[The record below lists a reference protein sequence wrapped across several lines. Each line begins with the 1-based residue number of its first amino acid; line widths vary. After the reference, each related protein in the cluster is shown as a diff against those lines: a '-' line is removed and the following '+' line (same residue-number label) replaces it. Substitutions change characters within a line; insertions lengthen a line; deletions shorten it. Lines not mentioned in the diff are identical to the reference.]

1 MESNIEK
8 DLDNLSKNLYLE
20 SPDLW
25 IDYSDKISSGV
36 FDELVVF
43 FATKYNYI
51 SIVKHSIENKLI
63 DIDSQSKNKDFNTI
77 YDHLIYMARQN
88 TDKDIYNYL
97 DTLKNPSKEISKDN
111 KSIKNNEIDNNNNY
125 ENINIPSVICNKCK
139 SNIFEVGYIVS
150 ENKVFKYS
158 PQKNKPV
165 EIKKEELNSV
175 VCLNCNSLIED
186 TTPKDLEALC
196 NITTCIKCKN
206 DLRTSGIVDKTNLIY
221 NKELNKFDLG
231 NTYYACCKC
240 ENPISE
246 QQKEFFNLK

>member
-51 SIVKHSIENKLI
+51 SIVKHAIENKLI

-111 KSIKNNEIDNNNNY
+111 KSIKIQA
-125 ENINIPSVICNKCK
+125 IN
-139 SNIFEVGYIVS
+139 
-150 ENKVFKYS
+150 
-158 PQKNKPV
+158 
-165 EIKKEELNSV
+165 
-175 VCLNCNSLIED
+175 
-186 TTPKDLEALC
+186 
-196 NITTCIKCKN
+196 
-206 DLRTSGIVDKTNLIY
+206 
-221 NKELNKFDLG
+221 
-231 NTYYACCKC
+231 
-240 ENPISE
+240 
-246 QQKEFFNLK
+246 FFNLIQFLYFNLLI

>member
-1 MESNIEK
+1 MKSSIKK
-8 DLDNLSKNLYLE
+8 DLDTLSKNLYLE

-25 IDYSDKISSGV
+25 IEFLDKVNSGI
-36 FDELVVF
+36 FDELVLF
-43 FATKYNYI
+43 FATKYNYV
-51 SIVKHSIENKLI
+51 SIVKYAIDNNLI
-63 DIDSQSKNKDFNTI
+63 DINSKSRNKEFATI
-77 YDHLIYMARQN
+77 YDHLVYVARQN
-88 TDKDIYNYL
+88 NYKDLSDYFSN
-97 DTLKNPSKEISKDN
+97 LKNPNKEISKNN
-111 KSIKNNEIDNNNNY
+111 KNDKTNIKTKNKD
-125 ENINIPSVICNKCK
+125 INIPSVICKKCK

-240 ENPISE
+240 DNPISE